1 MKLLKKKIKRN
12 KDNNINN
19 NNINEM
25 IIEYIIKKKNK
36 IKLFG
41 KQFIKN
47 NKNNY
52 KIIIDNKE
60 QDIIEYLNVNKNEKV
75 LKIKL
80 KEINTITNMSYMFHD
95 CSSLT

>member
-1 MKLLKKKIKRN
+1 MKLLKKKTKRN
-12 KDNNINN
+12 KDNDINN

-25 IIEYIIKKKNK
+25 IIEYIIKKENK

-47 NKNNY
+47 NKKNC

-60 QDIIEYLNVNKNEKV
+60 QDIIEYLNVNKNEKI

-80 KEINTITNMSYMFHD
+80 KEINTITDMS
-95 CSSLT
+95 